1 MIDKPINP
9 VRRKQA
15 SRAMLETLAMAGGYA
30 LEDSI
35 LLNMVDDL
43 VKPPLSFSEK
53 GVVKKLL
60 LDQGLMKQATP
71 DPLDP
76 ELKQWVLTEL
86 GRNYLASL

>member
-1 MIDKPINP
+1 MSNHPINP

-35 LLNMVDDL
+35 LLSMVDDL
-43 VKPPLSFSEK
+43 VKPPLSFGEK
-53 GVVKKLL
+53 GMVKKLL
-60 LDQGLMKQATP
+60 IDQGFMKQAAP
-71 DPLDP
+71 DALDP
-76 ELKQWVLTEL
+76 EMKQWVITEL